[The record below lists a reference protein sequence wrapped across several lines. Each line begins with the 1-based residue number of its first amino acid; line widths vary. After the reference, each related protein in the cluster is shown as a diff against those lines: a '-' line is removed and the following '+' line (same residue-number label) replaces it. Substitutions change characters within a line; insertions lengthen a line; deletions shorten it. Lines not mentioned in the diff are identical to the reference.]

1 MSKRLIAP
9 VILLTIL
16 TSCSTL
22 KIVHEPVG
30 CEGQPMFPL
39 DIAFL
44 PEDLEGAKPDLID
57 KFRERIIILR
67 ERINTQCKINAEHDR
82 LHER

>member
-1 MSKRLIAP
+1 MLKKLIAP

-30 CEGQPMFPL
+30 CEGQPLFPL

-57 KFRERIIILR
+57 KFRDRIIILR
-67 ERINTQCKINAEHDR
+67 ERINTQCKINAKHDK
-82 LHER
+82 LHD